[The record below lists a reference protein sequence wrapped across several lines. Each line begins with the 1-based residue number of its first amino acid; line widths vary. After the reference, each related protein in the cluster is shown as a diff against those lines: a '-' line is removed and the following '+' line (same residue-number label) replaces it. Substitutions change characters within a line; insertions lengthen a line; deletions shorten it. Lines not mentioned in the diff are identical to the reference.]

1 MRNYYQLLM
10 KNPLFMGIPEEK
22 MEPVLQCLKA
32 KKKVFTSRTL
42 LFSSD
47 EPIPCLG
54 LVLNGYAEIF
64 LTDPDGNH
72 TLITQACVGE
82 LFGHALAVAHA
93 SANIFEIFTSEKAEI
108 LFLYVPE
115 FTSLQN
121 CNCTYRFKIMENLM
135 QLIAKNNMELMMKIR
150 ILTQGSLRKKLLL
163 YFSIL
168 SRQQHSATT
177 TLPFGRDKLAN
188 YLFCDRSAVSREL
201 GRMDREG
208 LIQLGKTK
216 IMLTGCLPAQHP
228 VIQTE

>member
-10 KNPLFMGIPEEK
+10 KNPLFKGIPEEK

-32 KKKVFTSRTL
+32 KKKIFASRTL

-54 LVLNGYAEIF
+54 LVLSGHAEIF
-64 LTDPDGNH
+64 LTDPDGSC
-72 TLITQACVGE
+72 TLITQACTGE

-93 SANIFEIFTSEKAEI
+93 SANIFEIFTSENAEI

-121 CNCTYRFKIMENLM
+121 CNCTYRFKVMENLM

-150 ILTQGSLRKKLLL
+150 ILTQGSLRKKLML

-168 SRQQHSATT
+168 SREQHSATI

-208 LIQLGKTK
+208 LIQLGKTE
-216 IMLTGCLPAQHP
+216 ITLL
-228 VIQTE
+228 